1 MFGEFL
7 NIVFKSIKL
16 DRSLYKDNKNFGE
29 AAIYFAGLIMIL
41 DGVAGAVAA
50 NTVVKTAIG
59 VSGLTAIITWFV
71 WAILIYVIGVKLFPD
86 KDTKIP
92 FKKVLTAVG
101 FAHAPGLI
109 RFFAVTP
116 ELMIP
121 IIFLTQFWIFA
132 GLIIST
138 KQILNLKSNMIW
150 PFFNVF
156 SSKNNSGLLFVTLIN
171 FNKSLTNIDLVTIS
185 KLDEIILF
193 LSNDT
198 SETSDFIYSKDR
210 GLFEKNIVAP
220 TVLAFI
226 LKLNGSIVNL
236 IFFKSNSKFLLVWII
251 LFFIWLLNLSVSIP
265 MVLK

>member
-138 KQILNLKSNMIW
+138 KQILNLKSS
-150 PFFNVF
+150 F
-156 SSKNNSGLLFVTLIN
+156 
-171 FNKSLTNIDLVTIS
+171 KSFG
-185 KLDEIILF
+185 IIF
-193 LSNDT
+193 LSFLIIVFLSISFVMSRMDT
-198 SETSDFIYSKDR
+198 LPI
-210 GLFEKNIVAP
+210 NQI
-220 TVLAFI
+220 
-226 LKLNGSIVNL
+226 
-236 IFFKSNSKFLLVWII
+236 
-251 LFFIWLLNLSVSIP
+251 
-265 MVLK
+265 